1 MFSIFNLKIRFY
13 VTIHM
18 KIPVQLLNVWIP
30 GEIYKSEKLKISNA
44 LLHSSALLFDVLVI

>member
-30 GEIYKSEKLKISNA
+30 GKIYKSEKLKISNA